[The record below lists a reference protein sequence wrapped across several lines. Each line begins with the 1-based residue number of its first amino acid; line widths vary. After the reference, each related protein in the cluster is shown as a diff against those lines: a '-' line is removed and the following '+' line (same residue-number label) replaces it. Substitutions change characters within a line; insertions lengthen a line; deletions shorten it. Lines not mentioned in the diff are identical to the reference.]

1 MNTIENIRKLYEEED
16 DLLKRILADLKLQ
29 EIQKRAIGRINML
42 RRLAERHEDHERVTI
57 EEIEKLEKED
67 NR

>member
-42 RRLAERHEDHERVTI
+42 RRLAERQKIMRE
-57 EEIEKLEKED
+57 
-67 NR
+67 